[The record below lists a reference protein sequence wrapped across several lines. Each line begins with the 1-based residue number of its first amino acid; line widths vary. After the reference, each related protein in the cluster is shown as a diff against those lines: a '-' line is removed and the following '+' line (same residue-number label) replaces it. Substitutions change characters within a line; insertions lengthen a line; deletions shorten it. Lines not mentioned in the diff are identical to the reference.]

1 MKNVAIYGK
10 GTAGGLVFDLLSK
23 KDNYS
28 IKAFFDDK
36 NDSVSIFKGI
46 KVYNSNYLEKFILKH
61 KITDLVIAVSRNSFK
76 IREKLFKL
84 QLFYNINIFVV
95 PLQNELI
102 NNILNFHDIRKYQDY
117 DFFIPRINKKLNL
130 TYSVNSLSNRIIMV
144 TGGAGSIG
152 SELIYQLIKLN
163 VKKIVLIDSSEYNL
177 YKFSNY
183 ISNLNLPNLI
193 KIKTYLLNLTD
204 KKMLKDVILKEKPSI
219 IYHAAAYKHVLITEE
234 NILFSLKNN
243 VISLDNILKSI
254 QNTSVDKFVLIS
266 TDKAVN
272 PTTIMGL
279 SKKIS
284 EEIIRFYSLKNSKIT
299 YSIVR
304 FGNVVGSSGSVFPRF
319 IDIIKNNDVIKITD
333 KEVERY
339 MMSISEAARL
349 VITAS
354 LYSKESFLYVLNMGK
369 PIKILSIA
377 KKIALLFNKKIVF
390 NHKLNK
396 SNNTIL
402 VKFTGLNNNEK
413 LSEKLIQ
420 DSEFIY
426 KRENEFIV
434 VKKLKYDY
442 ANFSIQYKNFIKDL
456 NKNNYLNLDK
466 YYKFF
471 THFK

>member
-28 IKAFFDDK
+28 IKVFFDDK
-36 NDSVSIFKGI
+36 NDSVSLFKGI
-46 KVYNSNYLEKFILKH
+46 KVYRSNLLEKFILKH
-61 KITDLVIAVSRNSFK
+61 KITDLVIAVSNNSSE

-84 QLFYNINIFVV
+84 QFIYKINIYVV
-95 PLQNELI
+95 PLQSELV
-102 NNILNFHDIRKYQDY
+102 NNKLNFHDIRKYQDY
-117 DFFIPRINKKLNL
+117 DFFIPRNNKKLNL
-130 TYSVNSLSNRIIMV
+130 TYSENPLSNRVIMV

-183 ISNLNLPNLI
+183 ISNLDLSNLI
-193 KIKTYLLNLTD
+193 TIKTYLLNLMD
-204 KKMLKDVILKEKPSI
+204 KKLLKEVVAKEKPSI
-219 IYHAAAYKHVLITEE
+219 IYHAAAYKHVLITED
-234 NILFSLKNN
+234 NIYFTLKNN
-243 VISLDNILKSI
+243 IISLDNILKSI
-254 QNTSVDKFVLIS
+254 QNSSVDKFVLIS
-266 TDKAVN
+266 TDKAVK

-284 EEIIRFYSLKNSKIT
+284 EEIVRFYSIKNSKIT

-319 IDIIKNNDVIKITD
+319 IDIIKNNEVINITD
-333 KEVERY
+333 KKVERY

-354 LYSKESFLYVLNMGK
+354 LYSKESYLYVLNMGK

-377 KKIALLFNKKIVF
+377 RKIALLFNKKIVF
-390 NHKLNK
+390 HNK
-396 SNNTIL
+396 FNNSNNTIL

-420 DSEFIY
+420 DNEFIY
-426 KRENEFIV
+426 KKENNFIV
-434 VKKLKYDY
+434 VKKFKFDY
-442 ANFSIQYKNFIKDL
+442 INFSMFYKNFINDL
-456 NKNNYLNLDK
+456 NKNNFKNFDK
-466 YYKFF
+466 YNNFF
-471 THFK
+471 THF